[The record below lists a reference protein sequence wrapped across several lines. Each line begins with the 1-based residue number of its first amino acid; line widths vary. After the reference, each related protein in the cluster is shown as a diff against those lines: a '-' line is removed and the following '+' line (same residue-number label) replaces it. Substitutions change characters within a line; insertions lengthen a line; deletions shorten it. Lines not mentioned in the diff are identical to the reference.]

1 MELSAFNRV
10 ATLFFALFFLTSFKK
25 PMAQTLLVLLALAS
39 LIYYF
44 KYKPPL
50 ALNKPLKWLVVAL
63 LLSFL
68 CVLPNL
74 FVQSDLETW
83 RYNLRVLNMPLIYLL
98 GAITLICLS
107 GISLQLNDKPIFYS
121 MAFTCVINGVIALI
135 QKIGLAIARTDG
147 FSTIVGFATLSSIA
161 ILGCYI
167 YAIYY
172 ASKNE
177 KIAFTLAML
186 LGFIVL
192 LFSATRSA
200 WIAFTC
206 TFLILSICILVL
218 QKSLHALPYMLALTL
233 IFTGMF
239 FCNQAL
245 ETKHLIQAPRAL
257 NQSFKQDLELYEH
270 KNPDSSIGARL
281 ARWREAMAIVRL
293 SPLFGMSLSTKCKH
307 LEEIVKLA
315 HSYRKANTIDC
326 TEKYD
331 NQIFNTL
338 ARTGLFGLG
347 VLLLLW
353 GVIFTLFWRALKT
366 QPTLCLLMLSML
378 CFYIVLGIGFD
389 PFSFFIEGS
398 FFVGLIALGALH
410 VKSAV
415 APDFRHAVAQ
425 IS

>member
-1 MELSAFNRV
+1 MQLSAFNRV

-25 PMAQTLLVLLALAS
+25 PMAQILLVLLALTS

-74 FVQSDLETW
+74 FVQSDLQTW

-98 GAITLICLS
+98 GAVILICLS
-107 GISLQLNDKPIFYS
+107 AISLQLNYKPIFYS

-186 LGFIVL
+186 LGFFVL

-200 WIAFTC
+200 WIAFVC
-206 TFLILSICILVL
+206 TFLILSICILTL
-218 QKSLHALPYMLALTL
+218 QKSLHALPYMLVLTFM
-233 IFTGMF
+233 FTGMF
-239 FCNQAL
+239 FV
-245 ETKHLIQAPRAL
+245 TK
-257 NQSFKQDLELYEH
+257 Y
-270 KNPDSSIGARL
+270 
-281 ARWREAMAIVRL
+281 
-293 SPLFGMSLSTKCKH
+293 
-307 LEEIVKLA
+307 
-315 HSYRKANTIDC
+315 
-326 TEKYD
+326 
-331 NQIFNTL
+331 
-338 ARTGLFGLG
+338 
-347 VLLLLW
+347 
-353 GVIFTLFWRALKT
+353 
-366 QPTLCLLMLSML
+366 
-378 CFYIVLGIGFD
+378 
-389 PFSFFIEGS
+389 
-398 FFVGLIALGALH
+398 
-410 VKSAV
+410 
-415 APDFRHAVAQ
+415 
-425 IS
+425 

>member
-1 MELSAFNRV
+1 MQLCALNRV

-25 PMAQTLLVLLALAS
+25 PMAQILLVLLALAS
-39 LIYYF
+39 LIYYL

-50 ALNKPLKWLVVAL
+50 VLNKPLKWLVIAL

-74 FVQSDLETW
+74 FVQSDLQTW

-107 GISLQLNDKPIFYS
+107 GISLELNYKPIFYS
-121 MAFTCVINGVIALI
+121 MAFSCAINGVIALI
-135 QKIGLAIARTDG
+135 QRLIFAVARTDG
-147 FSTIVGFATLSSIA
+147 LSTIVGFVTLSSIA

-172 ASKNE
+172 ANKNE

-186 LGFIVL
+186 LGFLVL

-200 WIAFTC
+200 WIAFIC
-206 TFLILSICILVL
+206 TFLILSIFILIL
-218 QKSLHALPYMLALTL
+218 QKSLYALPYMFSLTL
-233 IFTGMF
+233 IFTAMF

-245 ETKHLIQAPRAL
+245 ETKHLIQAPRAIS
-257 NQSFKQDLELYEH
+257 QSFKQDLELYAH
-270 KNPDSSIGARL
+270 KNPDSSIGMRL
-281 ARWREAMAIVRL
+281 ARWREAIAIMRL

-307 LEEIVKLA
+307 LEEIIKLA
-315 HSYRKANTIDC
+315 HSYRKANTVDC

-353 GVIFTLFWRALKT
+353 GVIFTLFWRILKT
-366 QPTLCLLMLSML
+366 QPTFCLLMLSML

-398 FFVGLIALGALH
+398 FFVGLVVLGALH
-410 VKSAV
+410 VKSA
-415 APDFRHAVAQ
+415 ATPNFRHTVA
-425 IS
+425 